1 MSSQMVLG
9 LDLAKTSL
17 PDAIAAMVE
26 AWYEAQ
32 NTEIETQSA
41 ELKDL
46 EQFIDQV
53 MAQVVDWKDG
63 KGKARKN
70 SIAELFAIRRD
81 QMIGSRSNASYALHE
96 CGLSYRG
103 GHDDTVRVKWV
114 DLPIILTSNDDI
126 NRLKEAFLACPEAKY
141 FAYDESVRIPAK
153 FFLDKLS
160 S

>member
-1 MSSQMVLG
+1 MSSQYVLG
-9 LDLAKTSL
+9 LDLAKASL
-17 PDAIAAMVE
+17 PDAIAAIVE
-26 AWYEAQ
+26 AWYDAQ
-32 NTEIETQSA
+32 GVEFETQSA
-41 ELKDL
+41 ESKDL
-46 EQFIDQV
+46 DHFIGQV

-70 SIAELFAIRRD
+70 SIAELFAIRKD
-81 QMIGSRSNASYALHE
+81 QMIGTRSNAGYALHE

-114 DLPIILTSNDDI
+114 DLPVILTSDADI
-126 NRLKEAFLACPEAKY
+126 KRLREAFLACPGAKHY
-141 FAYDESVRIPAK
+141 AYDDSVQIPAK